1 MSEHDAGKTGFGGAP
16 VALVPPS
23 QDAGAAGTA
32 GDALAS
38 ASKHDEPAVVF
49 VLFFFVWWLCLARL
63 CLGGHDLPFR
73 CHQCGAHGCATG

>member
-1 MSEHDAGKTGFGGAP
+1 MSELDAGKTGFGGAP

-49 VLFFFVWWLCLARL
+49 VLFFFLVALPREVVPGGAR
-63 CLGGHDLPFR
+63 PAF
-73 CHQCGAHGCATG
+73 